1 MRVFCRREK
10 RKNNKKVVSSTE
22 IDGWGIEMMKMED
35 SRVDDLYV
43 FEFYIY
49 FYLMIRLIND
59 LIMINNY

>member
-1 MRVFCRREK
+1 
-10 RKNNKKVVSSTE
+10 
-22 IDGWGIEMMKMED
+22 MMKMED

>member
-1 MRVFCRREK
+1 M
-10 RKNNKKVVSSTE
+10 SSTE